1 MLRRV
6 SDGIKCF
13 DGFQTASNASTGFRR
28 HQMLRR
34 ASDGIAHPPPSFP

>member
-28 HQMLRR
+28 HR
-34 ASDGIAHPPPSFP
+34 PPSAVIPIKTET